1 MFSELRYGKV
11 VCSNVETNTMMVVGK
26 VRLLAI
32 VLSKNQCSHVWRGGV
47 WYGTVRSCMVGFC
60 QVW

>member
-11 VCSNVETNTMMVVGK
+11 VCSNVETNTMMVVGE

-32 VLSKNQCSHVWRGGV
+32 VLLMRWSGV
-47 WYGTVRSCMVGFC
+47 RISGVEFGMVM
-60 QVW
+60 

>member
-11 VCSNVETNTMMVVGK
+11 VCSNVETNTMMVVGE

-32 VLSKNQCSHVWRGGV
+32 VQNIGTVWSGGV
-47 WYGTVRSCMVGFC
+47 ECGEERFGMVM
-60 QVW
+60 